1 MTYVSIAFFLRFLCR
16 PIRKSRFLKFG
27 AFPKRFLRIGN
38 ANHVSL
44 NSAVVARGDFRYAIC
59 VSETFPETFR
69 KTPLETQKA
78 HRKRDSRF
86 QPHFGGKNSNGTIG
100 NVIYVSI
107 RKFRFLTHRRGFSE
121 TPRAFR
127 KRPERFLNLSAARN
141 LHKLRFQY
149 VFDAFS
155 LRFVKNIGWRWDLA
169 RRGIR
174 PP

>member
-1 MTYVSIAFFLRFLCR
+1 MRFLNDLRFHSVLFLLFLCR

-59 VSETFPETFR
+59 VSEAFPETFR

-78 HRKRDSRF
+78 YRKRDSRF
-86 QPHFGGKNSNGTIG
+86 QPHFGGKNSNGTLG

-107 RKFRFLTHRRGFSE
+107 RKFRFLVYLRDFSE

-127 KRPERFLNLSAARN
+127 KRPGRFLNYRRLEICTNSVSN
-141 LHKLRFQY
+141 TFSMRFLW
-149 VFDAFS
+149 S
-155 LRFVKNIGWRWDLA
+155 S
-169 RRGIR
+169 
-174 PP
+174 

>member
-1 MTYVSIAFFLRFLCR
+1 MRFLCR

-59 VSETFPETFR
+59 VSEAFPETFR

-86 QPHFGGKNSNGTIG
+86 QPHFGGEKFERHPWKRNLRFHTQTSFPNPSPRFFG
-100 NVIYVSI
+100 NAQSV
-107 RKFRFLTHRRGFSE
+107 SE
-121 TPRAFR
+121 TPRAFPQFVGGR
-127 KRPERFLNLSAARN
+127 KFAQITFPIRFRC
-141 LHKLRFQY
+141 
-149 VFDAFS
+149 VFVGVRKKSWVAVGPS
-155 LRFVKNIGWRWDLA
+155 VPWH
-169 RRGIR
+169 
-174 PP
+174 